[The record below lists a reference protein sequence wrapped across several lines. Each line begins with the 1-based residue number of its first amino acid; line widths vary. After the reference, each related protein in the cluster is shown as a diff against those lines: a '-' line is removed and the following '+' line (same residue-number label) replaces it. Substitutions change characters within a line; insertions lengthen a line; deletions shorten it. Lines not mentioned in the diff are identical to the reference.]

1 LVQVLQVSEAYVVIE
16 NWHAEEDNWRSGIVA
31 FREIRRYQESTNL
44 LLLKA
49 PFQRFVRGI
58 MDGITQ
64 KPVRFTSSAL
74 QALQVASEN

>member
-1 LVQVLQVSEAYVVIE
+1 MQNKRRESPG
-16 NWHAEEDNWRSGIVA
+16 SVA
-31 FREIRRYQESTNL
+31 LHEITRYQESTNL

-49 PFQRFVRGI
+49 LFQRFVRGI

-64 KPVRFTSSAL
+64 KQVRFTSSAL